1 MFSWFRAG
9 VIKEVAFK
17 NVSPLLFFLFFFSP
31 FFIPEAVLEYF
42 LI

>member
-17 NVSPLLFFLFFFSP
+17 NVSPLLFFLFFF
-31 FFIPEAVLEYF
+31 LLF
-42 LI
+42 LSLKQFWSIF